1 MPPDPLPWWRIAA
14 PLAVFMVLCLAN
26 RLRPLPLLRIVLLC
40 SLALIG
46 YGMLQDQVS
55 ARLCPEY
62 FTIGHAPIPGV
73 SDPTL
78 LGVAW
83 GFLGGFPG
91 GIALGLPLALAAN
104 LGSLPCLSARAL
116 LRPLFALLAATA
128 LGALIAGASGAYNAT
143 VVNIAIGEPWASFVP
158 HERHWH
164 FFVVACAH
172 FGAYLGAGVAGVGL
186 CAWAVRRRYAL
197 AREQHGQHPV

>member
-14 PLAVFMVLCLAN
+14 PLAVFVILCLAN
-26 RLRPLPLLRIVLLC
+26 GLRPMPLLRIVLLC
-40 SLALIG
+40 CLALIG
-46 YGMLQDQVS
+46 YGVLEDQIS

-62 FTIGHAPIPGV
+62 FTIGHAPIRGV
-73 SDPTL
+73 TGPTL

-83 GFLGGFPG
+83 GFLGGFPD
-91 GIALGLPLALAAN
+91 GIALGIPLALAAN
-104 LGSLPCLSARAL
+104 LGTLPRLSARAL
-116 LRPLFALLAATA
+116 LPPLLVLLAATA
-128 LGALIAGASGAYNAT
+128 LGALIAGASAAYNAT
-143 VVNIAIGEPWASFVP
+143 VVNISVGEPWASFIP

-186 CAWAVRRRYAL
+186 FAWAVRRRYTL
-197 AREQHGQHPV
+197 ARARPG